1 MAGTKTGKGLQMQL
15 ATPEELR
22 SWAETI
28 RQWAK
33 KVEDIWTVDLANS
46 LAIEM
51 ERIARREEALER
63 EAA

>member
-1 MAGTKTGKGLQMQL
+1 MQMATS
-15 ATPEELR
+15 EELR

-28 RQWAK
+28 LQWAK

-63 EAA
+63 KAA

>member
-1 MAGTKTGKGLQMQL
+1 MQM

-28 RQWAK
+28 RHWAK
-33 KVEDIWTVDLANS
+33 KMEDIWTVDLAHS

>member
-1 MAGTKTGKGLQMQL
+1 MQL

-63 EAA
+63 KAA